1 MTVLVLL
8 NASAGTIQSAD
19 YDVEAFVR
27 NGFQARGLE
36 AEVRMASGG
45 QIAEMAHNFVTTKSP
60 GNKPKTLVVGG
71 GDGTL
76 GSAASAVVGTD
87 VVLGVLPLGT
97 LNHFARDLGL
107 PNDLEA
113 ALDTIAAGHVE
124 EIDVAEVNGRV
135 FLNNSSIGIY
145 PFLVAERTTEQ
156 KRLGVGKLAA
166 LGPALLMTLRRK
178 SWQSVRISIDG
189 SGREQRTA
197 CVFVGNNFYDLS
209 ALGHRASLTSG
220 ELCVY
225 IVKPQ
230 SWLGLAL
237 LPFKDALG
245 WIDPVR
251 DVELFRVQ
259 SLEIRARRRHLRI
272 AMDGES
278 VEAIP
283 PLLYRIRPRSLRVLA
298 PAIKNAAAF
307 GAADP
312 APSRAKLPA
321 RPILSQSIDLV

>member
-1 MTVLVLL
+1 MTALVLL

-45 QIAEMAHNFVTTKSP
+45 QIAEMAHSFVTAKSP

-107 PNDLEA
+107 SNDLGA
-113 ALDTIAAGHVE
+113 AMDTIAADHVE
-124 EIDVAEVNGRV
+124 QIDVAEVNGQV

-145 PFLVAERTTEQ
+145 PFLVAERTAEQ
-156 KRLGVGKLAA
+156 KRLGLGKLAA
-166 LGPALLMTLRRK
+166 LGPALVRTLK
-178 SWQSVRISIDG
+178 ASSWKRVRISIG
-189 SGREQRTA
+189 NERSQKTL
-197 CVFVGNNFYDLS
+197 CVFVGNNFYDLR
-209 ALGHRASLTSG
+209 ALGHRGSLTSD

-225 IVKPQ
+225 VVKPR

-237 LPFKDALG
+237 LPFKAALG
-245 WIDPVR
+245 LIDPVR

-259 SLEIRARRRHLRI
+259 TLEIKARRRHLRI
-272 AMDGES
+272 AVDGETI
-278 VEAIP
+278 EAIP
-283 PLLYRIRPRSLRVLA
+283 PLRYRIRPNALRVLA
-298 PAIKNAAAF
+298 PVRLAGRPSASVPPAI
-307 GAADP
+307 
-312 APSRAKLPA
+312 
-321 RPILSQSIDLV
+321 

>member
-8 NASAGTIQSAD
+8 NASAGTIQRAD

-27 NGFQARGLE
+27 NGFQAHGLE
-36 AEVRMASGG
+36 AEVRMAGG
-45 QIAEMAHNFVTTKSP
+45 SQIAQMAHSFVTAKSP
-60 GNKPKTLVVGG
+60 GDKPRILVVGG

-76 GSAASAVVGTD
+76 GSVASAVVGTD

-107 PNDLEA
+107 SNDLDSA
-113 ALDTIAAGHVE
+113 MDIIAAGHVE
-124 EIDVAEVNGRV
+124 QIDVAEVNGRV

-145 PFLVAERTTEQ
+145 PFLVAERSAEQ
-156 KRLGVGKLAA
+156 KRLGLGKLAA
-166 LGPALLMTLRRK
+166 LGPALLLTLK
-178 SWQSVRISIDG
+178 ASSWQRVKISIDDK
-189 SGREQRTA
+189 GREQRTL

-209 ALGHRASLTSG
+209 NLGHRGSFTSG

-225 IVKPQ
+225 VVKQQ

-237 LPFKDALG
+237 LPFKVALG
-245 WIDPVR
+245 LIDPVR

-259 SLEIRARRRHLRI
+259 DLEIKARRRHMRI
-272 AMDGES
+272 AMDGET

-283 PLLYRIRPRSLRVLA
+283 PLRFRTRPRSLRVLA
-298 PAIKNAAAF
+298 PASTSIKQPF
-307 GAADP
+307 
-312 APSRAKLPA
+312 SR
-321 RPILSQSIDLV
+321 

>member
-45 QIAEMAHNFVTTKSP
+45 QIAEMAHNFVTTKST
-60 GNKPKTLVVGG
+60 GDKQRTLVVGG

-107 PNDLEA
+107 SNDLGA
-113 ALDTIAAGHVE
+113 AMDTIAADHVE
-124 EIDVAEVNGRV
+124 QIDVAEVNGQV

-145 PFLVAERTTEQ
+145 PFLVAERTAEQ
-156 KRLGVGKLAA
+156 KRLGLGKLAA
-166 LGPALLMTLRRK
+166 LGPAIVRTLK
-178 SWQSVRISIDG
+178 ASSWKRVRISIG
-189 SGREQRTA
+189 NERSQKTL
-197 CVFVGNNFYDLS
+197 CVFVGNNFYDLR
-209 ALGHRASLTSG
+209 ALGRRGSLTSG
-220 ELCVY
+220 ELCAYV
-225 IVKPQ
+225 VKPR

-237 LPFKDALG
+237 LPFKAALG
-245 WIDPVR
+245 LIDPVR

-259 SLEIRARRRHLRI
+259 TLEIKARRRHLRI
-272 AMDGES
+272 AMDGET

-283 PLLYRIRPRSLRVLA
+283 PLRYRIRPNALRVLA
-298 PAIKNAAAF
+298 PV
-307 GAADP
+307 
-312 APSRAKLPA
+312 R
-321 RPILSQSIDLV
+321 